1 MSKRQKGRRHRR
13 VNRTPRPVGLTRP
26 AARPGPRPEH
36 RAEHR
41 AETRPE
47 PRTEVRAEPRAEAR
61 PRAVPELGRH
71 EARTWDGLL
80 ARGAEGASVDELCVA
95 VGYQARTILKHVTGL
110 AGHGLAELRE
120 ERWYATAEALESG
133 GHGTGRQPVA
143 AGR

>member
-13 VNRTPRPVGLTRP
+13 VNRTPRPVGPSRRGP
-26 AARPGPRPEH
+26 ARPEPRPEH
-36 RAEHR
+36 RSESR
-41 AETRPE
+41 AEACP
-47 PRTEVRAEPRAEAR
+47 EPRAEAR
-61 PRAVPELGRH
+61 PGPAPELGRH

-110 AGHGLAELRE
+110 AGHGLAELRD
-120 ERWYATAEALESG
+120 ERWYATAEALRG
-133 GHGTGRQPVA
+133 AGRQPAA